1 MAWGSSPHAW
11 LSPNSNLSRGAHW
24 ESVPLVTPHSENIS
38 RPSPDSLASKLLVS
52 RSTASDRS
60 TEAKLR
66 IMPPV
71 NLVALA
77 ASLREAL
84 DSPLVVESDADRE
97 ARLDI
102 IDMIPVLNR
111 KFVGEV
117 QTIRDMAWEVHTCRI
132 FSCPL

>member
-1 MAWGSSPHAW
+1 
-11 LSPNSNLSRGAHW
+11 
-24 ESVPLVTPHSENIS
+24 
-38 RPSPDSLASKLLVS
+38 
-52 RSTASDRS
+52 
-60 TEAKLR
+60 
-66 IMPPV
+66 MPPV

-84 DSPLVVESDADRE
+84 DSPLVLESDADRE

-111 KFVGEV
+111 KFVGEG

-132 FSCPL
+132 FPWPS

>member
-1 MAWGSSPHAW
+1 
-11 LSPNSNLSRGAHW
+11 
-24 ESVPLVTPHSENIS
+24 
-38 RPSPDSLASKLLVS
+38 
-52 RSTASDRS
+52 
-60 TEAKLR
+60 
-66 IMPPV
+66 MPAI

-111 KFVGEV
+111 KFVGEL
-117 QTIRDMAWEVHTCRI
+117 QTIRDMAWEVQYICAEYSPVPREFISST
-132 FSCPL
+132 S

>member
-1 MAWGSSPHAW
+1 
-11 LSPNSNLSRGAHW
+11 
-24 ESVPLVTPHSENIS
+24 
-38 RPSPDSLASKLLVS
+38 
-52 RSTASDRS
+52 
-60 TEAKLR
+60 
-66 IMPPV
+66 MPPI

-84 DSPLVVESDADRE
+84 DAPLVVESDADRE

-117 QTIRDMAWEVHTCRI
+117 QTIRDMAWEVHVPNLLLALVISFREQADN
-132 FSCPL
+132 

>member
-1 MAWGSSPHAW
+1 
-11 LSPNSNLSRGAHW
+11 
-24 ESVPLVTPHSENIS
+24 
-38 RPSPDSLASKLLVS
+38 
-52 RSTASDRS
+52 
-60 TEAKLR
+60 
-66 IMPPV
+66 MPPI

-117 QTIRDMAWEVHTCRI
+117 QTIRDMAWEVNTCRI
-132 FSCPL
+132 FSWPS